1 MSTTHE
7 SANNRLE
14 ELERL
19 LDKELLQL
27 EKITIE
33 DFELDPIEKPV
44 TQQDL
49 QQLQQFTSTSFR
61 SLEELLESNQS
72 VLPVDEAITRLQ
84 DDALQDRV
92 YMAKRA
98 VEIFTLFEDVRQS
111 VDPESVELIEKL
123 DTAVDEAH
131 VLLGEMGI
139 QELAVH
145 GEYFD
150 ESFMESV
157 GTLTEDEAPGIER
170 FQVAAVFRRAFT
182 LDDQVIQYA
191 FVKTVS

>member
-1 MSTTHE
+1 MSTTPE
-7 SANNRLE
+7 SATNRPK

-27 EKITIE
+27 EQIAIE

-84 DDALQDRV
+84 EDALQDRV

-111 VDPESVELIEKL
+111 IDPEAVELIEQIN
-123 DTAVDEAH
+123 AAIEEAH
-131 VLLGEMGI
+131 VLLEEMGI
-139 QELAVH
+139 KELAVH

-150 ESFMESV
+150 ESFMESI
-157 GTLTEDEAPGIER
+157 GTVTEDEAPGVER